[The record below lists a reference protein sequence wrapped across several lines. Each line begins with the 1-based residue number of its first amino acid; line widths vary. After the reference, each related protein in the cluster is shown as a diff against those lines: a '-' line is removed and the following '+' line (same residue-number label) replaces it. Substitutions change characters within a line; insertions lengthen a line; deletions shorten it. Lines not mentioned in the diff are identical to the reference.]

1 VRRAATVLI
10 AAVLVGAC
18 SGSDDADLHV
28 YAAASLAEAFEVLV
42 DEFEAT
48 RPGIDVSLNLAGSQT
63 LATQILAGAPA
74 DVFAPADQF
83 QMQRVLDEIDP
94 AHGPWTFATNS
105 LAIAVEKGNPEGI
118 AGLGDLGREDLT
130 IVLAAPEVP
139 AGRYTTEI
147 LERAGV
153 TVAAASLEPDVRS
166 VLAKVS
172 LGEADVGIV
181 YRSDLFAAREE
192 VDGVD
197 IPPEMNVVAEYPI
210 IALDGSNSLA
220 AVDFVEF
227 VRSDIGRLWL
237 VTAGFEA

>member
-1 VRRAATVLI
+1 MLI

-18 SGSDDADLHV
+18 AGSDDDADLQV
-28 YAAASLAEAFEVLV
+28 FAAASLAEAFEALV

-83 QMQRVLDEIDP
+83 QMQRVLDEIEP
-94 AHGPWTFATNS
+94 VYGPWTFATNS
-105 LAIAVEKGNPEGI
+105 LAIAVEKGNPEGV
-118 AGLGDLGREDLT
+118 AGLEDLEREDLT
-130 IVLAAPEVP
+130 VVLAAPEVP
-139 AGRYTTEI
+139 AGRYTTET

-153 TVAAASLEPDVRS
+153 TVSAASLEPDVRS
-166 VLAKVS
+166 ALAKVS

-181 YRSDLFAAREE
+181 YRSDLLAAREK
-192 VDGVD
+192 VDGVE

-210 IALDGSNSLA
+210 IALDGTNPEA
-220 AVDFVEF
+220 AVEFVEF

>member
-1 VRRAATVLI
+1 MLV

-18 SGSDDADLHV
+18 SAGGDDADLQV
-28 YAAASLAEAFEVLV
+28 YAAASLAEAFEALV

-48 RPGIDVSLNLAGSQT
+48 RPAIAVSLNLAGSQT

-83 QMQRVLDEIDP
+83 QMQRVLDEIEP
-94 AHGPWTFATNS
+94 GHGPWTFATNS
-105 LAIAVEKGNPEGI
+105 LAIAVEKGNPEGV
-118 AGLGDLGREDLT
+118 AGLEDLEREDLT
-130 IVLAAPEVP
+130 VVLAAPEVP

-147 LERAGV
+147 LGRARV
-153 TVAAASLEPDVRS
+153 TVSAASLEPDVRS

-181 YRSDLFAAREE
+181 YRSDLLAAREE
-192 VDGVD
+192 VDGVG

-210 IALDGSNSLA
+210 IALDGASPEA
-220 AVDFVEF
+220 AVEFVEF
-227 VRSDIGRLWL
+227 VRSDTGQRLL
-237 VTAGFEA
+237 VAAGFEA

>member
-1 VRRAATVLI
+1 MLI

-18 SGSDDADLHV
+18 SAGDDDAGLQV

-74 DVFAPADQF
+74 DVFAPADEF
-83 QMQRVLDEIDP
+83 QMQRVLDEIEP
-94 AHGPWTFATNS
+94 VHGPWTFATNS
-105 LAIAVEKGNPEGI
+105 LAIAVEKGNPERV
-118 AGLGDLGREDLT
+118 AGLEDLEREDLT
-130 IVLAAPEVP
+130 VVLAAPEVP

-153 TVAAASLEPDVRS
+153 TVSAASLEPDVRS

-181 YRSDLFAAREE
+181 YRSDLLAAREE
-192 VDGVD
+192 VDGVG

-210 IALDGSNSLA
+210 IALDGANSEA
-220 AVDFVEF
+220 AVEFVEF
-227 VRSDIGRLWL
+227 VRSDTGRLWL

>member
-1 VRRAATVLI
+1 MLI

-18 SGSDDADLHV
+18 AGSDDDADLQV
-28 YAAASLAEAFEVLV
+28 FAAASLAEAFEALV

-83 QMQRVLDEIDP
+83 QMQRVLDEIEP
-94 AHGPWTFATNS
+94 VYGPWTFATNS
-105 LAIAVEKGNPEGI
+105 LAIAVEKGNPEGV
-118 AGLGDLGREDLT
+118 AGLEDLEREDLT
-130 IVLAAPEVP
+130 VVLAAPEVP
-139 AGRYTTEI
+139 AGRYTTEV

-153 TVAAASLEPDVRS
+153 TVSAASLEPDVRS

-181 YRSDLFAAREE
+181 YRSDLLAAREK
-192 VDGVD
+192 VDGVE

-210 IALDGSNSLA
+210 IALDGTNPEA
-220 AVDFVEF
+220 AVEFVEF

>member
-1 VRRAATVLI
+1 MLI

-18 SGSDDADLHV
+18 AGSDDDADLQV
-28 YAAASLAEAFEVLV
+28 FAAASLAEAFEALV

-83 QMQRVLDEIDP
+83 QMQRVLDEIEP
-94 AHGPWTFATNS
+94 VYGPWTFATNS
-105 LAIAVEKGNPEGI
+105 LAIAVEKGNPEGV
-118 AGLGDLGREDLT
+118 AGLEDLEREDLT
-130 IVLAAPEVP
+130 VVLAAPEVP
-139 AGRYTTEI
+139 AGRYTAEI

-153 TVAAASLEPDVRS
+153 TVSAASLEPDVRS
-166 VLAKVS
+166 ALAKVS

-181 YRSDLFAAREE
+181 YRSDLLAAREK
-192 VDGVD
+192 VDGVE

-210 IALDGSNSLA
+210 IALDGTNPEA
-220 AVDFVEF
+220 AVEFVEF

>member
-1 VRRAATVLI
+1 MTVLI
-10 AAVLVGAC
+10 AAGLVLGAC

-28 YAAASLAEAFEVLV
+28 YAAASLAEAFEALI

-83 QMQRVLDEIDP
+83 QMQRVLDEVEP
-94 AHGPWTFATNS
+94 LHGPWTFATNS
-105 LAIAVEKGNPEGI
+105 LAIAVEKGNPEEV
-118 AGLGDLGREDLT
+118 AGLADLERDDLT
-130 IVLAAPEVP
+130 VVLAAPEVP
-139 AGRYTTEI
+139 AGRYTAEV

-153 TVAAASLEPDVRS
+153 TVSAASLEPDVRS

-181 YRSDLFAAREE
+181 YRSDLLAAREE
-192 VDGVD
+192 VDGVE
-197 IPPEMNVVAEYPI
+197 IPPAMNVVADYPI
-210 IALDGSNSLA
+210 IALDGGNSLA
-220 AVDFVEF
+220 AIDFVEF

>member
-1 VRRAATVLI
+1 MLI

-18 SGSDDADLHV
+18 AGSDDDADLQV
-28 YAAASLAEAFEVLV
+28 FAAASLAEAFEALV

-83 QMQRVLDEIDP
+83 QMQRVLDEIEP
-94 AHGPWTFATNS
+94 VYGPWTFATNS
-105 LAIAVEKGNPEGI
+105 LAIAVEKGNPEGV
-118 AGLGDLGREDLT
+118 AGLEDLEREDLT
-130 IVLAAPEVP
+130 VVLAAPEVP
-139 AGRYTTEI
+139 AGRYTAEI

-153 TVAAASLEPDVRS
+153 TVSAASLEPDVRS

-181 YRSDLFAAREE
+181 YRSDLLAAREK
-192 VDGVD
+192 VDGVE

-210 IALDGSNSLA
+210 IALDGTNPEA
-220 AVDFVEF
+220 AVEFVEF